1 MILVYTHKITPRV
14 RYIFKH
20 IFTRILLTPVSF
32 TSKVEEFVA
41 HNGPKMSYTKVPLG
55 KEFFIRSN
63 ELLFEQGVNDLE
75 INISKWDETPCF
87 FNTGSNS
94 SIPFDIFAASFY
106 LISRYEEYLPHVRDV
121 HERFTA
127 EQSLAYKFRFLEKPV
142 VDIWALKLK
151 DILKERFPE
160 YHFPEREFS
169 YISTIDVDNA
179 YAYKYKSFVRTS
191 GGFISDFFKLHLKS
205 FWDRLLVLLRIKK
218 DPYNTFE
225 KILAVSKK
233 NKVQLIFFFLVAD
246 YTTFDTNVSATKR
259 QFRLLIKYIAD
270 YASVGL
276 HPSYYTMKNSIL
288 LKKEK
293 ERLEAITNIPTTM
306 SRQHFL
312 RFSLPETYQNL
323 IDLEI
328 NEDYSMG
335 YASHVGFRAGTSIP
349 FYFFDLDFEIQTPLK
364 VYPFALMDTTLNDYM
379 GLTPKQSLGR
389 TKDLLNEVLKV
400 KGTFITLFHNESVS
414 GYLRWNGWQKVYE
427 SMLKMIRK
435 NAY

>member
-41 HNGPKMSYTKVPLG
+41 HNGPKISYTKVPLG

-151 DILKERFPE
+151 DIFSLMESFFHGKSSGLDPLNSYLSLPILINSKTNIEPAGIPSQKEGKGAVFLLDSEQVGETEPMVNIFMNKMKNEGFRKMLNEEFAIYTDACIDNFLHGNVSSLLGNVKKLSKLVLANFKPMIPSAFHKIWEQGIQTNDYYLKLCG
-160 YHFPEREFS
+160 
-169 YISTIDVDNA
+169 
-179 YAYKYKSFVRTS
+179 S
-191 GGFISDFFKLHLKS
+191 GGGGYILGFAQDYDKAKVSLKNYKLE
-205 FWDRLLVLLRIKK
+205 LV
-218 DPYNTFE
+218 Y
-225 KILAVSKK
+225 
-233 NKVQLIFFFLVAD
+233 
-246 YTTFDTNVSATKR
+246 
-259 QFRLLIKYIAD
+259 
-270 YASVGL
+270 
-276 HPSYYTMKNSIL
+276 
-288 LKKEK
+288 
-293 ERLEAITNIPTTM
+293 
-306 SRQHFL
+306 
-312 RFSLPETYQNL
+312 RF
-323 IDLEI
+323 
-328 NEDYSMG
+328 
-335 YASHVGFRAGTSIP
+335 
-349 FYFFDLDFEIQTPLK
+349 
-364 VYPFALMDTTLNDYM
+364 
-379 GLTPKQSLGR
+379 
-389 TKDLLNEVLKV
+389 
-400 KGTFITLFHNESVS
+400 
-414 GYLRWNGWQKVYE
+414 
-427 SMLKMIRK
+427 
-435 NAY
+435 